1 VYVYTNSRVL
11 DQKVMFTDEA
21 ATEWYKQ
28 SVVSEDSDF
37 DGPANF
43 FDDYD
48 NISDFD
54 TLGTDMDG
62 VSTDNENIEGQL
74 EEHSGQQMQGLGIGE
89 DGRDLQEWAVRNIN
103 GPHFEAPRKCKQS
116 LYAANSVGGTGS
128 LNTNHILHGG
138 QEVEN
143 EIEVPNEELQDTG
156 TSSTTLG
163 KTVASEER
171 PVPNNDAPPTNS
183 ASPFHNECPI

>member
-1 VYVYTNSRVL
+1 
-11 DQKVMFTDEA
+11 
-21 ATEWYKQ
+21 
-28 SVVSEDSDF
+28 
-37 DGPANF
+37 
-43 FDDYD
+43 
-48 NISDFD
+48 
-54 TLGTDMDG
+54 
-62 VSTDNENIEGQL
+62 
-74 EEHSGQQMQGLGIGE
+74 
-89 DGRDLQEWAVRNIN
+89 
-103 GPHFEAPRKCKQS
+103 
-116 LYAANSVGGTGS
+116 